1 MVKFTPNYIK
11 DVLIGVSPKEVERL
25 KNFGIAT
32 VYYFK
37 LSQQGSQSYYSP
49 FTCTHSRIETARPE
63 NHLTATA
70 L

>member
-49 FTCTHSRIETARPE
+49 FTCTQFNHSIYADT
-63 NHLTATA
+63 LTNV
-70 L
+70 